1 MRSSA
6 LHGPRWLVVG
16 SATVDCIV
24 QADKRAYRAGGVVVY
39 GGLTL
44 LRLGHAVAVCA
55 NMASNDR
62 DVMAL
67 LREKGAQLYLGD
79 DMHTTHFINRIEGD
93 DRQQEMPIAARPIGQ
108 MDLQKAVRPSDYILL
123 GPLHP
128 HDVAEE
134 ALSWLVAQGN
144 TVLCADL
151 QGHVRRVE
159 SGLVRAKVSASVEGI
174 LQVAQWVKASQDELD
189 LLLAWAQCD
198 VIQLIERY
206 GLREVVVTRG
216 SQGGY
221 IQHRGGMHLFES
233 TSVSRACDPT
243 GAGDV
248 FFACYLSERI
258 VQKQSISA
266 AVCAAVRLAA
276 EQVSGT
282 FLTANT
288 LCLHR

>member
-1 MRSSA
+1 M
-6 LHGPRWLVVG
+6 LQGPRWLVVG

-24 QADKRAYRAGGVVVY
+24 QADRRTYKAGGVVVY

-55 NMASNDR
+55 NMASKDR

-67 LREKGAQLYLGD
+67 LREKGAQLYSGD

-108 MDLQKAVRPSDYILL
+108 TDLQKAVRPSDYILL

-134 ALSWLVAQGN
+134 ALAWLVAQGN

-159 SGLVRAKVSASVEGI
+159 GGLVRAKVSASVEGI
-174 LQVAQWVKASQDELD
+174 LQAAQWVKASQDELD

-198 VIQLIERY
+198 VGQLIERY

-233 TSVSRACDPT
+233 TSVSRVCDPT

-248 FFACYLSERI
+248 FFACYLSERV

-266 AVCAAVRLAA
+266 AVCAAARLAA
-276 EQVSGT
+276 EQVSCT
-282 FLTANT
+282 FLAANT
-288 LCLHR
+288 LGLHR